1 MYLLS
6 FQLLSITAALQTVGS
21 ALLPWDAGFPL
32 FPIASHADLNA
43 HKLGKKKKQRKENG
57 DTQHWQGDRAL
68 DSAVFFLPLAFKP
81 QILAC
86 KLSTHMFISTSL
98 H

>member
-6 FQLLSITAALQTVGS
+6 FQLLSMTAALQTVGS

-43 HKLGKKKKQRKENG
+43 YKLGKKRNKGKKMETLSTGREVG
-57 DTQHWQGDRAL
+57 LLILLG
-68 DSAVFFLPLAFKP
+68 SFFL
-81 QILAC
+81 
-86 KLSTHMFISTSL
+86 
-98 H
+98 